1 MLYMSMIKKQLS
13 TAAMGL
19 EFSLLVSRTNA
30 ELTRR
35 LDRRLGAFHGISFV
49 DYTVLNELARD
60 PNGRLRRVDL
70 AERLGLTQSA
80 VTRILLPLEKIG
92 LVSRHP
98 DPNDA
103 RVGYAALTKTGRV
116 MHENATATA
125 EEACG
130 DLISGITDEEFE
142 GAKATFGRIAR

>member
-1 MLYMSMIKKQLS
+1 MIKKQLS
-13 TAAMGL
+13 TAAIGL
-19 EFSLLVSRTNA
+19 ELALLVSRTNA
-30 ELTRR
+30 ELARR

-49 DYTVLNELARD
+49 DFSVLNELGRD

-70 AERLGLTQSA
+70 AEKMGLTQSA

-98 DPNDA
+98 DPHDA

-116 MHENATATA
+116 MLENATVTA
-125 EEACG
+125 EEVCG
-130 DLISGITDEEFE
+130 DLISGIRDEDLEAAQAVF
-142 GAKATFGRIAR
+142 ARIAR

>member
-1 MLYMSMIKKQLS
+1 MTTKLS
-13 TAAMGL
+13 IGKAL

-30 ELTRR
+30 ELARR
-35 LDRRLGAFHGISFV
+35 LDRRLGALHGLSFV
-49 DYTVLNELARD
+49 DFTVLNELA
-60 PNGRLRRVDL
+60 NEATGRLRRVDL

-103 RVGYAALTKTGRV
+103 RVGYAALTKTGRNRF
-116 MHENATATA
+116 EEGLETAD
-125 EEACG
+125 ELSRE
-130 DLISGITDEEFE
+130 LLSGTPDEEFE
-142 GAKATFGRIAR
+142 AAGKVFRRLTR

>member
-1 MLYMSMIKKQLS
+1 MNKTLSFAQLS
-13 TAAMGL
+13 TAAKAL

-30 ELTRR
+30 ELARR
-35 LDRRLGAFHGISFV
+35 LDRRLGSLHGLSFM
-49 DYTVLNELARD
+49 DFTVLNELARD
-60 PNGRLRRVDL
+60 GSGKVRRVDL

-103 RVGYAALTKTGRV
+103 RVGYAALTKAGRTLW
-116 MHENATATA
+116 EDATETA
-125 EEACG
+125 EESCG
-130 DLISGITDEEFE
+130 DLLSGIADEEFE
-142 GAKATFGRIAR
+142 AAMGAFDRIVR

>member
-1 MLYMSMIKKQLS
+1 
-13 TAAMGL
+13 
-19 EFSLLVSRTNA
+19 
-30 ELTRR
+30 
-35 LDRRLGAFHGISFV
+35 V
-49 DYTVLNELARD
+49 DFTVLNELASD
-60 PNGRLRRVDL
+60 PEGRLRRVDL
-70 AERLGLTQSA
+70 AEKLGLTQSA

-116 MHENATATA
+116 LLGEATETA

-130 DLISGITDEEFE
+130 GLLSGISDEEFE
-142 GAKATFGRIAR
+142 AAKTAFRRIVR

>member
-1 MLYMSMIKKQLS
+1 MIKKQLS

-19 EFSLLVSRTNA
+19 ELALLVSRTNA
-30 ELTRR
+30 ELARR

-49 DYTVLNELARD
+49 DYSVLNELGRD
-60 PNGRLRRVDL
+60 SNGRLRRVDL
-70 AERLGLTQSA
+70 AEKMGLTQSA

-103 RVGYAALTKTGRV
+103 RVGYAALTKTGRI
-116 MHENATATA
+116 MLDDATVTA
-125 EEACG
+125 EEVCG
-130 DLISGITDEEFE
+130 ELVSGVRDEEFE
-142 GAKATFGRIAR
+142 AAQAVFRRIVR

>member
-1 MLYMSMIKKQLS
+1 M
-13 TAAMGL
+13 AL
-19 EFSLLVSRTNA
+19 EFGRLVSRTNA

-35 LDRRLGAFHGISFV
+35 LDRRLGALHGLSFV
-49 DYTVLNELARD
+49 DFTVLGELAAD
-60 PNGRLRRVDL
+60 SSGKLRRVDL

-103 RVGYAALTKTGRV
+103 RVGYAAITKTGKV
-116 MHENATATA
+116 LYEEAVETA
-125 EEACG
+125 ETACG
-130 DLISGITDEEFE
+130 DLLSGITDEEFE
-142 GAKATFGRIAR
+142 AAKTAFRRIVR

>member
-1 MLYMSMIKKQLS
+1 M
-13 TAAMGL
+13 AL

-35 LDRRLGAFHGISFV
+35 LDRRLGAFHGLSFV
-49 DYTVLNELARD
+49 DYIVLNELARD
-60 PNGRLRRVDL
+60 PGGRLRRVDL
-70 AERLGLTQSA
+70 AEKLGLTQSA

-116 MHENATATA
+116 MHENATVTA
-125 EEACG
+125 EETCG
-130 DLISGITDEEFE
+130 DMLSGIADEEFE
-142 GAKATFGRIAR
+142 AARTVFGRITR

>member
-1 MLYMSMIKKQLS
+1 MTKKSLS
-13 TAAMGL
+13 TAAKAL
-19 EFSLLVSRTNA
+19 EFSLLVTRTNA

-35 LDRRLGAFHGISFV
+35 IDRRLGAFHGLSFV
-49 DYTVLNELARD
+49 DFTVLDELAHD
-60 PNGRLRRVDL
+60 PNGKLRRVDL
-70 AERLGLTQSA
+70 ADKLGLTQSA

-103 RVGYAALTKTGRV
+103 RVGYAALTKTGRTLL
-116 MHENATATA
+116 ENATETA

-130 DLISGITDEEFE
+130 DILSGISDEEFE
-142 GAKATFGRIAR
+142 AAKTAFQRIVR

>member
-1 MLYMSMIKKQLS
+1 
-13 TAAMGL
+13 MGL
-19 EFSLLVSRTNA
+19 ELALLVSRTNA

-35 LDRRLGAFHGISFV
+35 LDRRLGALHGISFV
-49 DYTVLNELARD
+49 DFSVLNEL
-60 PNGRLRRVDL
+60 GREPSHLRRVDL
-70 AERLGLTQSA
+70 AERMGLTQSA

-116 MHENATATA
+116 MLENASETA
-125 EEACG
+125 EELCG
-130 DLISGITDEEFE
+130 ELISGIKDEEFE
-142 GAKATFGRIAR
+142 AAMAVFRRIRDRG

>member
-1 MLYMSMIKKQLS
+1 
-13 TAAMGL
+13 MGL

-30 ELTRR
+30 ELSRR
-35 LDRRLGAFHGISFV
+35 LDRRLGALHGISFV
-49 DYTVLNELARD
+49 DFTVMNELSAD
-60 PNGRLRRVDL
+60 PSSRMRRVDL
-70 AERLGLTQSA
+70 ADKLGLTQSA

-116 MHENATATA
+116 LLEEARETA
-125 EEACG
+125 ETVCG
-130 DLISGITDEEFE
+130 DLLSGITDEEFE
-142 GAKATFGRIAR
+142 GAKAAFRRIVR

>member
-1 MLYMSMIKKQLS
+1 M
-13 TAAMGL
+13 AL

-35 LDRRLGAFHGISFV
+35 LDRRLGALHGISLV
-49 DYTVLNELARD
+49 DYIVLNELARES
-60 PNGRLRRVDL
+60 NGRLRRVDL
-70 AERLGLTQSA
+70 ADKLGLTQSA

-92 LVSRHP
+92 LVSRNP

-103 RVGYAALTKTGRV
+103 RVGYAALTKTGRM

-125 EEACG
+125 EEGCG
-130 DLISGITDEEFE
+130 DLLSGISDEEFE
-142 GAKATFGRIAR
+142 AAQAVFRRITR

>member
-1 MLYMSMIKKQLS
+1 M
-13 TAAMGL
+13 AL

-35 LDRRLGAFHGISFV
+35 LDRRLGALHGLSFV
-49 DYTVLNELARD
+49 DYIVLNELAHE

-70 AERLGLTQSA
+70 ADKLGLTQSA

-116 MHENATATA
+116 MQENASETA
-125 EEACG
+125 EETCG
-130 DLISGITDEEFE
+130 DMLSGISDEDFE
-142 GAKATFGRIAR
+142 ATRTVFRRITR

>member
-1 MLYMSMIKKQLS
+1 MIKKQLS

-19 EFSLLVSRTNA
+19 EFALLVSRTNA
-30 ELTRR
+30 ELARR
-35 LDRRLGAFHGISFV
+35 LDRRLGAFHGLSFI
-49 DYTVLNELARD
+49 DFTVLNELARD

-70 AERLGLTQSA
+70 AEKLGLTQSA

-103 RVGYAALTKTGRV
+103 RVGYAALTKTGKT
-116 MHENATATA
+116 MLENATQTA
-125 EEACG
+125 EETCG
-130 DLISGITDEEFE
+130 ELISGITDAEFE
-142 GAKATFGRIAR
+142 SAQAVFRRITR

>member
-1 MLYMSMIKKQLS
+1 
-13 TAAMGL
+13 MGL

-30 ELTRR
+30 ELSRR
-35 LDRRLGAFHGISFV
+35 LDRRLGALHGISFV
-49 DYTVLNELARD
+49 DFTVMNELSTD
-60 PNGRLRRVDL
+60 PSSRMRRVDL
-70 AERLGLTQSA
+70 ADKLGLTQSA

-116 MHENATATA
+116 LLEEARETA
-125 EEACG
+125 ETVCG
-130 DLISGITDEEFE
+130 DLLSGITDEEFE
-142 GAKATFGRIAR
+142 GAKAAFRRIVR

>member
-1 MLYMSMIKKQLS
+1 M
-13 TAAMGL
+13 AL
-19 EFSLLVSRTNA
+19 EFSLLVARTNA
-30 ELTRR
+30 ELARR

-49 DYTVLNELARD
+49 DFTVLNELATD

-70 AERLGLTQSA
+70 AEKLGLTQSA

-103 RVGYAALTKTGRV
+103 RVGYAALTKTGKV
-116 MHENATATA
+116 LLEEATETA
-125 EEACG
+125 EETCG
-130 DLISGITDEEFE
+130 DMLSGISDEEWE
-142 GAKATFGRIAR
+142 AAKAVFRKIAK

>member
-1 MLYMSMIKKQLS
+1 MIKKQLS
-13 TAAMGL
+13 TAAIAL

-49 DYTVLNELARD
+49 DFTVLNELVREEH
-60 PNGRLRRVDL
+60 GRLRRVDL

-103 RVGYAALTKTGRV
+103 RVGYAAVTKTGRV
-116 MHENATATA
+116 LLEEATETA
-125 EEACG
+125 EETCG
-130 DLISGITDEEFE
+130 DLLSGISDEEFE
-142 GAKATFGRIAR
+142 AAKAAFRRIVR

>member
-1 MLYMSMIKKQLS
+1 MIKKQLS
-13 TAAMGL
+13 IAEMGL

-35 LDRRLGAFHGISFV
+35 LDRRLGALHGISFV
-49 DYTVLNELARD
+49 DFTIMNELSAD

-70 AERLGLTQSA
+70 ADKLGLTQSA
-80 VTRILLPLEKIG
+80 VTRILMPLEKIG

-116 MHENATATA
+116 LLEEARETA
-125 EEACG
+125 ETICG
-130 DLISGITDEEFE
+130 DLLSGITDEEFE
-142 GAKATFGRIAR
+142 GAKAAFRRIAR

>member
-1 MLYMSMIKKQLS
+1 MTKKQLS
-13 TAAMGL
+13 TATMGL
-19 EFSLLVSRTNA
+19 ELALLVSRTNA

-49 DYTVLNELARD
+49 DFSVLNELGHDA
-60 PNGRLRRVDL
+60 NGRLRRVDL
-70 AERLGLTQSA
+70 AEKMGLTQSA

-116 MHENATATA
+116 MLENATVSA
-125 EEACG
+125 EEVCG
-130 DLISGITDEEFE
+130 ELISGIGDDEFE
-142 GAKATFGRIAR
+142 AATAVFRRIRG

>member
-1 MLYMSMIKKQLS
+1 
-13 TAAMGL
+13 MGL
-19 EFSLLVSRTNA
+19 ELALLVSRTNA

-49 DYTVLNELARD
+49 DFSVLNELGRD
-60 PNGRLRRVDL
+60 ESGRLRRVDL
-70 AERLGLTQSA
+70 AEKMGLTQSA

-116 MHENATATA
+116 MLENATVTA
-125 EEACG
+125 EEVCG
-130 DLISGITDEEFE
+130 DLISGIRDEELDAAQAVFR
-142 GAKATFGRIAR
+142 RIVR

>member
-1 MLYMSMIKKQLS
+1 
-13 TAAMGL
+13 MGL
-19 EFSLLVSRTNA
+19 ELALLVSRTNA

-35 LDRRLGAFHGISFV
+35 LDRRLGALHGISFV
-49 DYTVLNELARD
+49 DFSVLNEL
-60 PNGRLRRVDL
+60 GREPSHLRRVDL
-70 AERLGLTQSA
+70 AERMGLTQSA

-116 MHENATATA
+116 MLENASETA
-125 EEACG
+125 EELCG
-130 DLISGITDEEFE
+130 ELISGIKDEEFE
-142 GAKATFGRIAR
+142 AAMAVFRRIRG

>member
-1 MLYMSMIKKQLS
+1 MSMIKKQLS
-13 TAAMGL
+13 TAALGL
-19 EFSLLVSRTNA
+19 ELALLISRTNA
-30 ELTRR
+30 ELVRR

-49 DYTVLNELARD
+49 DFSVLNELGHD

-70 AERLGLTQSA
+70 AEKMGLTQSA

-116 MHENATATA
+116 MLEDATVTA
-125 EEACG
+125 EEVCG
-130 DLISGITDEEFE
+130 ELISGVRDEDL
-142 GAKATFGRIAR
+142 GAAQAVFQRIVR

>member
-1 MLYMSMIKKQLS
+1 M
-13 TAAMGL
+13 AL

-35 LDRRLGAFHGISFV
+35 LDRRLGAFHGLSFV
-49 DYTVLNELARD
+49 DYIVLNELARES
-60 PNGRLRRVDL
+60 NGKLRRVDL
-70 AERLGLTQSA
+70 AEKLGLTQSA

-103 RVGYAALTKTGRV
+103 RVGYAALTKTGRI
-116 MHENATATA
+116 MHGDATATA
-125 EEACG
+125 EETCG
-130 DLISGITDEEFE
+130 DLLSGISDEAFE
-142 GAKATFGRIAR
+142 AATAVFQRISR

>member
-1 MLYMSMIKKQLS
+1 MALQ
-13 TAAMGL
+13 
-19 EFSLLVSRTNA
+19 FSLLVSRTNA

-35 LDRRLGAFHGISFV
+35 LDRRLGSLHGLSFV
-49 DYTVLNELARD
+49 DYIVLNELSGD

-70 AERLGLTQSA
+70 AEKLGLTQSA

-116 MHENATATA
+116 MHENAAATA
-125 EEACG
+125 EETCG
-130 DLISGITDEEFE
+130 EMLSGISDDDFE
-142 GAKATFGRIAR
+142 AARTVFGRITR

>member
-1 MLYMSMIKKQLS
+1 M
-13 TAAMGL
+13 AL

-30 ELTRR
+30 ELARR
-35 LDRRLGAFHGISFV
+35 LDRRLGAFHGLSFV
-49 DYTVLNELARD
+49 DYIVLNELARES
-60 PNGRLRRVDL
+60 NGKLRRVDL
-70 AERLGLTQSA
+70 AEKLGLTQSA

-116 MHENATATA
+116 MHEDATATA
-125 EEACG
+125 EETCG
-130 DLISGITDEEFE
+130 DLLSGISDEAFE
-142 GAKATFGRIAR
+142 VASAVFQRISR

>member
-1 MLYMSMIKKQLS
+1 MIKKQFS

-30 ELTRR
+30 ELSRR
-35 LDRRLGAFHGISFV
+35 LDRRLGALHGISFV
-49 DYTVLNELARD
+49 DFTVMNELSAD
-60 PNGRLRRVDL
+60 PSSRMRRVDL
-70 AERLGLTQSA
+70 ADKLGLTQSA

-116 MHENATATA
+116 LLEEARETA
-125 EEACG
+125 ETVCG
-130 DLISGITDEEFE
+130 DLLSGITDEEFE
-142 GAKATFGRIAR
+142 GAKAAFRRIVR

>member
-1 MLYMSMIKKQLS
+1 MIKKQLS
-13 TAAMGL
+13 AAAMGL

-49 DYTVLNELARD
+49 DFTVLNELAREEQ
-60 PNGRLRRVDL
+60 GRLRRVDL
-70 AERLGLTQSA
+70 AEKLGLTQSA

-116 MHENATATA
+116 LLGEATETA
-125 EEACG
+125 EETCG
-130 DLISGITDEEFE
+130 DLLSGISDEEFE
-142 GAKATFGRIAR
+142 AAKTAFRRIVR